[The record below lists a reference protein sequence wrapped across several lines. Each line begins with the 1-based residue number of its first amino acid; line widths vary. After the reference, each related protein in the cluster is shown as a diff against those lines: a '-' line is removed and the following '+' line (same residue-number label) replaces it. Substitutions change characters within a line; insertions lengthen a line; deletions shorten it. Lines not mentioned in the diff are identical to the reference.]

1 MALWDGVMW
10 MPTQDEAVLMYA
22 RFLKARHGVAASKL
36 ARKTAGTLQDQ
47 GDLAGYK
54 IWNAVADAVD
64 RPAVWPQPRLLVGSR
79 AA

>member
-1 MALWDGVMW
+1 MW
-10 MPTQDEAVLMYA
+10 MPTQNEAVLMYA

-64 RPAVWPQPRLLVGSR
+64 RPAVWPQPRLLVRSR